1 MKPGAAPAES
11 WTLEDIEWIDSLLMD
26 EDNGLDQPLFAS
38 EMDGFLCA
46 VISGPQLIPPTE
58 ALRWIFDA
66 EAGEQTPQFAN
77 PDDAERLM
85 KLVMRQWNHIANSL
99 ADGSY
104 QPLLMK
110 HERADGAPMT
120 LFADWCAGYMT
131 GVGLDREGWRSLL
144 EGEGALLL
152 HTMLMYG
159 TEDGC
164 EALERNPPSDAEHEA
179 RAEALADEACAIRD
193 YWFSLRVASSAAASA
208 VSPSTAAPSPDQPCH
223 CGSGRPYKHCY
234 GAN

>member
-1 MKPGAAPAES
+1 MKPSDQA
-11 WTLEDIEWIDSLLMD
+11 WTDEEIAWIDELLMD
-26 EDNGLDQPLFAS
+26 EDNGLDQPLFSS

-46 VISGPQLIPPTE
+46 VISGPKLIPPSE

-66 EAGEQTPQFAN
+66 DTGEQLPRFAN
-77 PDDAERLM
+77 PADAERLM
-85 KLVMRQWNHIANSL
+85 QLVMRHWNHIAASL

-104 QPLLMK
+104 DPLLMQ
-110 HERADGAPMT
+110 HERADGVLMT

-159 TEDGC
+159 TEEGC
-164 EALERNPPSDAEHEA
+164 EALERNPPSNAEHEA
-179 RAEALADEACAIRD
+179 RADALADEACAIRD
-193 YWFSLRVASSAAASA
+193 YWFSLRVASAAAA
-208 VSPSTAAPSPDQPCH
+208 APLEAPSPEQPCH
-223 CGSGRPYKHCY
+223 CGSGRPYKHCH

>member
-1 MKPGAAPAES
+1 MKPSAEA
-11 WTLEDIEWIDSLLMD
+11 WTDEEIAWIDELLMG
-26 EDNGLDQPLFAS
+26 EDNGLDQPLFSS

-46 VISGPQLIPPTE
+46 VISGPRLIPPSE
-58 ALRWIFDA
+58 ALRWIFDS
-66 EAGEQTPQFAN
+66 EAGEQLPQFAN
-77 PDDAERLM
+77 PADAERLM
-85 KLVMRQWNHIANSL
+85 QLVMRHWNHLAASL
-99 ADGSY
+99 ADGTY
-104 QPLLMK
+104 DPLLMQY
-110 HERADGAPMT
+110 ERADGVLLP

-159 TEDGC
+159 TEEGC

-179 RAEALADEACAIRD
+179 RADALADEACAIRD
-193 YWFSLRVASSAAASA
+193 YWFSLRVASSAAASSA
-208 VSPSTAAPSPDQPCH
+208 QPPSPDEPCH
-223 CGSGRPYKHCY
+223 CGSGRPYKHCH

>member
-1 MKPGAAPAES
+1 MKPSAEA
-11 WTLEDIEWIDSLLMD
+11 WTDEEIAWIDELLMG
-26 EDNGLDQPLFAS
+26 EDNGLDQPLFSS

-46 VISGPQLIPPTE
+46 VISGPRLIPPSE
-58 ALRWIFDA
+58 ALRWIFDS
-66 EAGEQTPQFAN
+66 EAGEQLPQFAN
-77 PDDAERLM
+77 PADAERLM
-85 KLVMRQWNHIANSL
+85 QLVMRHWNHLAASL
-99 ADGSY
+99 ADGTY
-104 QPLLMK
+104 DPLLMQY
-110 HERADGAPMT
+110 ERADGVLLP

-159 TEDGC
+159 TEEGC

-179 RAEALADEACAIRD
+179 RADALADEACAIRD

-208 VSPSTAAPSPDQPCH
+208 VQPPSADELCH
-223 CGSGRPYKHCY
+223 CGSGRPYKHCH